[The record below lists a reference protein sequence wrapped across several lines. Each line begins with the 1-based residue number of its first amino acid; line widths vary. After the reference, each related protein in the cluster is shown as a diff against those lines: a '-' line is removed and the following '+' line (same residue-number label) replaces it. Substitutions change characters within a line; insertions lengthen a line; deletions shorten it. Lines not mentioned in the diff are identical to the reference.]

1 MRRSTQKSEA
11 LSIDGVLPGVHTQT
25 KVISMLFPTWNYAFS
40 LFIYITLYQNKL
52 DLSNQEALV
61 FILALS
67 LDTCMD
73 IKQIVSFPWISTSSS
88 AKTKGW
94 GGGSE
99 NPFQWLLETRH
110 FCMLGLVGR
119 ESPEEVLF
127 LPLEH
132 DFRKGRK
139 SGGWVDP

>member
-11 LSIDGVLPGVHTQT
+11 LSIDGVLPARGSYTDKGHLHAVPHLELC
-25 KVISMLFPTWNYAFS
+25 I
-40 LFIYITLYQNKL
+40 FIYITLYQNKL

-99 NPFQWLLETRH
+99 SPFQWLLETRH

>member
-1 MRRSTQKSEA
+1 
-11 LSIDGVLPGVHTQT
+11 
-25 KVISMLFPTWNYAFS
+25 MLFPTWGHAFS

-52 DLSNQEALV
+52 DLSNQEAQV

-73 IKQIVSFPWISTSSS
+73 IKQIVCFPWISTSLS
-88 AKTKGW
+88 AKTEGW
-94 GGGSE
+94 GGGRES
-99 NPFQWLLETRH
+99 PFQRLLETRH
-110 FCMLGLVGR
+110 FCILGLGER

>member
-67 LDTCMD
+67 LHMHGYQANC
-73 IKQIVSFPWISTSSS
+73 
-88 AKTKGW
+88 
-94 GGGSE
+94 
-99 NPFQWLLETRH
+99 LLS
-110 FCMLGLVGR
+110 LDLY
-119 ESPEEVLF
+119 F
-127 LPLEH
+127 LIC
-132 DFRKGRK
+132 KN
-139 SGGWVDP
+139 